1 MTQVL
6 NDATNS
12 AAGANMTKTI
22 ATGSKPALNP
32 CSPRELIRDFFHGLF
47 QHAVAAALPSHCLP
61 PFLQAL
67 EPARGRTLV
76 IGAGK
81 ASAAMAQTLEAHWP
95 HPIAAGLVVTRHGE
109 AANTPCRQIE
119 IMEAAHPV
127 PDAASELAATRMLQM
142 VQGLSKEDQVIC
154 LISGGG
160 SSLLA
165 LPAPG
170 ITLQD
175 KQQISRALLKS
186 GATIAEIN
194 CVRKHLSAIK
204 GGQLALACHPA
215 QVHSLFIS
223 DIPGDDASLIASGPS
238 LPDASTLAEAQA
250 VLRKYAIA
258 VPPAIAA
265 HLANQ
270 AHETVKPGD
279 ARFASHTWHT
289 VASAQ
294 LALEAAATFATQQG
308 ITPYILSDCIEG
320 EARDIGQMHAAIA
333 KQVLHHN
340 QPFARPC
347 LLLSGGET
355 SVTVRGSG
363 RGGRNSE
370 FLLSMALALQ
380 GATGIHAMA
389 ADTDGIDGSEN
400 NAGATLHPD
409 TLARASALDIQAA
422 AHLEQNNSYAFFSA
436 LEDLIVTGPSGTNVN
451 DLRAVLIL

>member
-1 MTQVL
+1 M
-6 NDATNS
+6 NAT
-12 AAGANMTKTI
+12 T
-22 ATGSKPALNP
+22 
-32 CSPRELIRDFFHGLF
+32 PRETIRRFFHDLF
-47 QHAVAAALPSHCLP
+47 QVAVAAAHPAQCLP
-61 PFLQAL
+61 PCLAAI
-67 EPARGRTLV
+67 PAAAGRTLV
-76 IGAGK
+76 VGAGK
-81 ASAAMAQTLEAHWP
+81 ASAAMAQALETHWP
-95 HPIAAGLVVTRHGE
+95 HPIAGGLVVTRHGE

-127 PDAASELAATRMLQM
+127 PDAASELAATRMLQR
-142 VQGLSKEDQVIC
+142 VQGLSSDDQVIC

-165 LPAPG
+165 LPARG
-170 ITLQD
+170 ITLHD
-175 KQQISRALLKS
+175 KQEISRALLKS

-238 LPDASTLAEAQA
+238 VPDASTLEQAQA
-250 VLRKYAIA
+250 VLRKYAMA
-258 VPPAIAA
+258 VPAAIAA
-265 HLANQ
+265 HLANP

-279 ARFASHTWHT
+279 PRFARHTRQT
-289 VASAQ
+289 IASAQ
-294 LALEAAATFATQQG
+294 QALQAAASFATQHG

-320 EARDIGQMHAAIA
+320 EAHDIGLMHAAIA
-333 KQVLHHN
+333 KQVLRHN

-380 GATGIHAMA
+380 GAPAIHAMA

-409 TLARASALDIQAA
+409 TLARASTLNLHAA
-422 AHLEQNNSYAFFSA
+422 AHLEQNNSHAFFSD
-436 LEDLIVTGPSGTNVN
+436 LDDLIVTGPSGTNVN

>member
-1 MTQVL
+1 MK
-6 NDATNS
+6 NEATAS
-12 AAGANMTKTI
+12 STDQ
-22 ATGSKPALNP
+22 ATGKSLVTGAQAAMNP
-32 CSPRELIRDFFHGLF
+32 VLPHASVRQFFHDLF
-47 QHAVAAALPSHCLP
+47 RHAVTAALPSHCLP
-61 PFLQAL
+61 PCLKAI
-67 EPARGRTLV
+67 PAAKGRTLV

-81 ASAAMAQTLEAHWP
+81 ASAAMAQTLEKQWP
-95 HPIAAGLVVTRHGE
+95 HPVAGGLVVTRHGE

-119 IMEAAHPV
+119 IIEAAHPV
-127 PDAASELAATRMLQM
+127 PDSASESAATRMLQL
-142 VQGLSKEDQVIC
+142 VQGLTQDDQVIC

-165 LPAPG
+165 LPANG
-170 ITLQD
+170 ITLRD
-175 KQQISRALLKS
+175 KQALSQALLRS
-186 GATIAEIN
+186 GATIGEIN

-223 DIPGDDASLIASGPS
+223 DIPGDDASLIASGPT
-238 LPDASTLAEAQA
+238 LPDASTLAQAQA
-250 VLRKYAIA
+250 VLRRYAIA
-258 VPPAIAA
+258 VPAPIAA
-265 HLANQ
+265 HLANR

-279 ARFASHTWHT
+279 ARFAGHTQHM

-294 LALEAAATFATQQG
+294 QALQAAAAFAIQQG
-308 ITPYILSDCIEG
+308 ITPYILSDSIEG
-320 EARDIGQMHAAIA
+320 EARDIGLMHAAMA
-333 KQVLHHN
+333 RQVWHHN

-380 GATGIHAMA
+380 GAPGIHAMA

-400 NAGATLHPD
+400 NAGAILHPD
-409 TLARASALDIQAA
+409 SLTRAGALGIQAA
-422 AHLEQNNSYAFFSA
+422 AHLEQNNSHAFFSA
-436 LEDLIVTGPSGTNVN
+436 LDDLIVTGPTGTNVN